1 MDGYISEIVQHII
14 FYILKFS
21 NRFAE
26 IQQTEHS
33 AAPFLLKQNA
43 PTGSALP
50 SPDVASLLRSSKSD
64 IDYFESEVRV
74 PSCNSNSWELQPG
87 ARPTRDQHRNKTDL
101 LKG

>member
-50 SPDVASLLRSSKSD
+50 SPDVASLLGASESD
-64 IDYFESEVRV
+64 IDHFESELGV
-74 PSCNSNSWELQPG
+74 PRCNSDSRELQPG
-87 ARPTRDQHRNKTDL
+87 ARPTRVQHRNKTDL